1 MKIMVDERAQWMK
14 EHYIAFENG
23 SKIYYWP
30 DENGVWQMEGL
41 GVWHE
46 HMLNQEIRYEYGVGS
61 AWLNYCFPRDFIPE
75 EEWLAS
81 IFRSMQ
87 HKASVQA
94 LLRTAV
100 LLCMTNGIMKCLC
113 FASRFAIQSTS
124 VVSWLIVY
132 IYPSNEVFHSLSL
145 FAITELQLYQDD
157 KYFFLV
163 QPAFFVFTITLLM
176 KLIVNSIMEGLNY
189 LTLIRL
195 LCIPIV
201 CFSYFTIIED
211 IEKYVD
217 HPNCDAQEIG
227 VVVEVGHGLVERALQ
242 DVPMVLEQPQHNAPH
257 RCSEPGKYGE
267 L

>member
-1 MKIMVDERAQWMK
+1 MVDERAQWMK

-46 HMLNQEIRYEYGVGS
+46 HMLNKEIRYEYGVGS

-87 HKASVQA
+87 HKASVQ
-94 LLRTAV
+94 
-100 LLCMTNGIMKCLC
+100 
-113 FASRFAIQSTS
+113 STS

-132 IYPSNEVFHSLSL
+132 IYPSSEVFHSLSL
-145 FAITELQLYQDD
+145 FAITELQMYQDD

-163 QPAFFVFTITLLM
+163 QPAFFVFTVTLLM
-176 KLIVNSIMEGLNY
+176 KLIVNSIMEMSSGLADNSYMMKAIQAQNSGNPEIKKDFETNY
-189 LTLIRL
+189 SLK
-195 LCIPIV
+195 
-201 CFSYFTIIED
+201 D
-211 IEKYVD
+211 I
-217 HPNCDAQEIG
+217 
-227 VVVEVGHGLVERALQ
+227 
-242 DVPMVLEQPQHNAPH
+242 MHN
-257 RCSEPGKYGE
+257 S
-267 L
+267 